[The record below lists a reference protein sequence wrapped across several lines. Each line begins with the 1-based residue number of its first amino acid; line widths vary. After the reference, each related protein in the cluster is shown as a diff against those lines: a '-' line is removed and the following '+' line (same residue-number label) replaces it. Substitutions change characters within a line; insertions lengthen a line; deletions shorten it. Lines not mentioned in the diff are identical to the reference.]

1 MPTFASNFEDSFQR
15 FRQVSAENYVVLTLD
30 QLGHLYLG
38 DRVVVVGSQTTV
50 QNNCFF
56 SFYIEKRNFVE
67 MAKSSKGHF
76 AKQKYT

>member
-1 MPTFASNFEDSFQR
+1 MPTLKISFQR
-15 FRQVSAENYVVLTLD
+15 FRQVSPEHCVLLTVD

-38 DRVVVVGSQTTV
+38 ERVVVVGSQATV
-50 QNNCFF
+50 QNNCSF